1 MKRKILVGGMLLAL
15 VIVAIGL
22 IRVVRQ
28 NAAIVEAASTLAAP
42 TFQVDPF
49 WPKQLPHNWI
59 FGSVAGIDVDAR
71 DHVWI
76 IQRPTAL
83 PNTSYKAFACNHADS
98 CTQAPPT

>member
-1 MKRKILVGGMLLAL
+1 MKHKILVGGILLAL
-15 VIVAIGL
+15 IVAIGL

-59 FGSVAGIDVDAR
+59 FGSVVGIDVDAR

-76 IQRPTAL
+76 IQRPTSL
-83 PNTSYKAFACNHADS
+83 PNTAYKALASNSADCCS
-98 CTQAPPT
+98 